1 MQTTSK
7 VLMVRPFRFAYN
19 DQTAG
24 NNHFQQESDDP
35 DIATKAAAEFDALA
49 DILHRNDVDVIV
61 VQDTPEPWTPDSI
74 FPNNWFSSHL
84 TGQLVLYPMFAPN
97 RRTERKSEVLR
108 VLRREMG
115 HTKIVDLTHWEAE
128 QEFLEGTGSMV
139 FDRDKNTAYYCRS
152 PRTSEKV
159 VQDFCAKMN
168 FDAVMFDG
176 VDLNNNPLYHTNIMM
191 SIGMQ
196 VAIIC
201 LQAIK
206 DEAQRQKVMA
216 RLQASGKVIVDIS
229 PDQMN
234 QFAGNMLELKNRNGN
249 PLMVMSSAA
258 RKSLT
263 FQQEN
268 IIGTYTRILSSDLS
282 TIEQVGG
289 GSARCMIAEIFA

>member
-7 VLMVRPFRFAYN
+7 VLMVRPFIFAYN

-49 DILHRNDVDVIV
+49 DILLRNDVDVIV

-139 FDRDKNTAYYCRS
+139 FDRDKNTAYCCRS

-159 VQDFCAKMN
+159 VHDFCAKMN

-206 DEAQRQKVMA
+206 DEVQRQKVVA

-249 PLMVMSSAA
+249 PLMVMSSTA

>member
-19 DQTAG
+19 DQTADS
-24 NNHFQQESDDP
+24 NFFQRESPDP
-35 DIATKAAAEFDALA
+35 DISIKATAEFDSLV
-49 DILHRNDVDVIV
+49 DILLRNDVDVTI

-84 TGQLVLYPMFAPN
+84 TGQLVLYPMYAPN
-97 RRTERKSEVLR
+97 RRAERKSQVLR
-108 VLRREMG
+108 VLRREMS
-115 HTKIVDLTHWEAE
+115 HTKVVDLTHWEDH
-128 QEFLEGTGSMV
+128 QEYLEGTGSMV
-139 FDRDKNTAYYCRS
+139 FDRDKNTLYCCRS

-159 VQDFCAKMN
+159 VQDFCSKMN

-176 VDLNNNPLYHTNIMM
+176 VDINGNPLYHTNIMM

-206 DEAQRQKVMA
+206 DESQRQKVVS
-216 RLQASGKVIVDIS
+216 RLQSSGKLIVDIS

-234 QFAGNMLELKNRNGN
+234 HFAGNMLELKSRNGN
-249 PLMVMSSAA
+249 PLMVMSSSA
-258 RKSLT
+258 RQSLT
-263 FQQEN
+263 FQQEKT
-268 IIGTYTRILSSDLS
+268 IGTYTRILSSDLS
-282 TIEQVGG
+282 TIEHVGG